1 MSEKI
6 KIESKWLI
14 KALKVEPKMARKRPI
29 RTQIAVKDSLVGHDL
44 RLKLAI
50 DRLLR
55 LDRVSMALV
64 EI

>member
-1 MSEKI
+1 MRKLKSK
-6 KIESKWLI
+6 SKWLI

-29 RTQIAVKDSLVGHDL
+29 RTQIAVKDSRLGHET

-55 LDRVSMALV
+55 IGKVSMAHV